1 MQQSYFLMD
10 VINKPDSEYG
20 SAILEIKKP
29 IALQQ
34 YCLYDGFAGFLLLL
48 LLWNPAFKPMALRQA
63 PSVFF
68 CLSARCPAACPI
80 RGRPHGLLR
89 IRPHSGSMR
98 YAAALRALTHIRAAG
113 AVLFFLYLGQQLGG
127 NMGATQAQAKQQADL
142 SFVVVQNGANY
153 APVLVQR
160 RSFNSKVG
168 SSSAR
173 KIYQTAYAPKDF
185 PAATRVV
192 SAEPF

>member
-10 VINKPDSEYG
+10 VINKPDAEYG

-68 CLSARCPAACPI
+68 ACQRGVLPPAQYAAGRTDCCVSDPIPAA
-80 RGRPHGLLR
+80 
-89 IRPHSGSMR
+89 
-98 YAAALRALTHIRAAG
+98 
-113 AVLFFLYLGQQLGG
+113 
-127 NMGATQAQAKQQADL
+127 
-142 SFVVVQNGANY
+142 
-153 APVLVQR
+153 
-160 RSFNSKVG
+160 
-168 SSSAR
+168 
-173 KIYQTAYAPKDF
+173 
-185 PAATRVV
+185 
-192 SAEPF
+192 